1 MLFNLRWYCVRI
13 HEVSRFLFG
22 TSCKTAYQWEC
33 QIIPLQ
39 TIARHLNP
47 CVWNT
52 AQHKSLALKAIAVHE
67 GTGVNRALYNNDR
80 QIGKIELANTSGI
93 TGENSLFLRNQGN
106 GDGFLNER
114 ELVQAQ
120 QDHLI
125 SIDEDGKIYWITKTE
140 WKPLKKQIC
149 PKKIRLDRFC
159 FLTINA
165 FQRKT

>member
-1 MLFNLRWYCVRI
+1 
-13 HEVSRFLFG
+13 
-22 TSCKTAYQWEC
+22 
-33 QIIPLQ
+33 
-39 TIARHLNP
+39 
-47 CVWNT
+47 
-52 AQHKSLALKAIAVHE
+52 VHE

-140 WKPLKKQIC
+140 
-149 PKKIRLDRFC
+149 
-159 FLTINA
+159 
-165 FQRKT
+165 